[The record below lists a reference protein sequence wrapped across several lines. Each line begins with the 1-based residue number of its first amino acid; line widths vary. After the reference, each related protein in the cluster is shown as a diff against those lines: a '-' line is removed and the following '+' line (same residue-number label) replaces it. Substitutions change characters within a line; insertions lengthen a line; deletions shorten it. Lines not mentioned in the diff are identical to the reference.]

1 LDETLFNALKA
12 GDTVITANKRLSLY
26 LATQYA
32 EKQLSEGY
40 EVWNSVDILPWS
52 SWTERAFFQLDE
64 ASELALLD
72 SQQEQFVWEQI
83 ISRSEAGSHL
93 MQQAATARL
102 ARKAWQMV
110 QQWRL
115 PVLNELAAANDEAA
129 AFSEW
134 AKQFQHFCGEKQFVD
149 RTILVDKLIE
159 SIQSKSHFKL
169 PRAIWLAGFD
179 EFLPQQEA
187 LFKALKAADCKV
199 HFVPFPTLESE
210 VEVHP
215 CLESDEEIILAA
227 QWARRRIEEDAEVKI
242 AIVLLNPAQHREAIV
257 RLFNEVFYPDL
268 LLPDSAPEA
277 VVYNLSMGCALPDY
291 PLVST
296 ALRLLAFLKGKLPI
310 GEVGSLLRCPFLVA
324 SEKELSQRAA
334 LDRQLRQNGELSI
347 SLKRLTQLSKANC
360 PRLAEGLEHFS
371 TLVSELPVRA
381 TPSDWMNHFS
391 TLLLSMGWPG
401 ERSLESDEYQTVEA
415 FKGLMQSV
423 ALIDRIHS
431 TMDRSS
437 ALGRLSQIA
446 GETLFQSES
455 KASPIQIM
463 GPLEV
468 AGEQF
473 DYLWLMGVHDGVW
486 PPVAHPNPFVSA
498 VVQREYGV
506 SHASAQREFHYTE
519 KVMQRLL
526 GAAKEVHI
534 SYPQREG
541 ELALRASAFLSTYPE
556 KYLTVEK
563 NFYSQLLFG
572 SGKLESLFDDK
583 APSLQTGE
591 LIRGGAGH
599 FKAQAV
605 CPFQAF
611 ARYRL
616 SARELQEAEA
626 GLDAMERGS
635 LIHLALEK
643 LWEALQ
649 SQQQFLALEADAL
662 AQVVKQ
668 AAEEAVGFFAQR
680 QPAQFSE
687 NFCLIEIKRI
697 EGLLNEWLEEE
708 RTREDFSVLA
718 VEKNRQ
724 IAVGSVKLDVVVDR
738 MDRLADGTVAMIDYK
753 TGQPK
758 VTDWEGE
765 RPNEPQLPL
774 YGLYTGEAVGELLFA
789 QVRKSDMRY
798 LGLGD
803 QAEPNKGIKQAD
815 EAEGGWAGQL
825 ARWRVSLE
833 SLATEISEGI
843 ATVSPKEGDKSC
855 QYCKLTAFCR
865 IREQDK

>member
-1 LDETLFNALKA
+1 MDETLFNALKA

-26 LATQYA
+26 LTTQYA
-32 EKQLSEGY
+32 EMQLTEDC
-40 EVWNSVDILPWS
+40 EIWDSVDILPWS

-64 ASELALLD
+64 VSELALLD
-72 SQQEQFVWEQI
+72 SNQEQFVWEQI
-83 ISRSEAGSHL
+83 ISRSKAGSHL

-115 PVLNELAAANDEAA
+115 PSFDELAAENDEAA

-134 AKQFQHFCGEKQFVD
+134 TKQFQHFCGEKQFVD

-159 SIQSKSHFKL
+159 SIQSKSSSHF
-169 PRAIWLAGFD
+169 PSAIWLAGFD
-179 EFLPQQEA
+179 EFLPQQEQ
-187 LFKALKAADCKV
+187 LFEALKAEGCEIN
-199 HFVPFPTLESE
+199 FLPFPALESE
-210 VEVHP
+210 VLVHP
-215 CLESDEEIILAA
+215 CLDSDEEITLAA
-227 QWARRRIEEDAEVKI
+227 QWARRQIEENGEARI
-242 AIVLLNPAQHREAIV
+242 AIVLPNPAQQREPLI

-268 LLPDSAPEA
+268 LLPGSAPEA
-277 VVYNLSMGCALPDY
+277 VVFNLSMGRALPDY

-296 ALRLLAFLKGKLPI
+296 ALRLLAFLKGKQPI
-310 GEVGSLLRCPFLVA
+310 GEVGSLLRCPFLAA
-324 SEKELSQRAA
+324 SEQELSQRAA

-347 SLKRLTQLSKANC
+347 SLKRLTQLSKKSC
-360 PRLAEGLEHFS
+360 PRLAEGLERF
-371 TLVSELPVRA
+371 TELASALPSRA

-391 TLLLSMGWPG
+391 ELLLRMGWPG
-401 ERSLESDEYQTVEA
+401 ERSLDSDEYQTVEA

-473 DYLWLMGVHDGVW
+473 DCLWLMGVHDGVW
-486 PPVAHPNPFVSA
+486 PPVAHPNPFIPA
-498 VVQREYGV
+498 VVQRAHGV
-506 SHASAQREFHYTE
+506 SHASAQREFDYTE
-519 KVMQRLL
+519 KVTQRLL

-541 ELALRASAFLSTYPE
+541 ELGLRASAFFSAYTESPLS
-556 KYLTVEK
+556 VEK
-563 NFYSQLLFG
+563 NAYSQLLFG
-572 SGKLESLFDDK
+572 SGKLELIYDDK
-583 APSLQTGE
+583 APSLQEGE

-599 FKAQAV
+599 FKAQAA

-643 LWEALQ
+643 LWERLQ
-649 SQQQFLALEADAL
+649 SQQQFLALETDAL
-662 AQVVKQ
+662 AKVVKQ
-668 AAEEAVGFFAQR
+668 AAADAVGFFAQR
-680 QPAQFSE
+680 QPAPFSE
-687 NFCLIEIKRI
+687 NFCLIEVTRI
-697 EGLLNEWLEEE
+697 EGLLNEWLEQE
-708 RTREDFSVLA
+708 RTRENFSVLA

-724 IAVGSVKLDVVVDR
+724 ITVGPVKLDVVVDR
-738 MDRLADGTVAMIDYK
+738 MDQLADGTVAMVDYK

-774 YGLYTGEAVGELLFA
+774 YGFYAGEKVGELLFA

-803 QAEPNKGIKQAD
+803 QIEPNKGIKQAD
-815 EAEGGWAGQL
+815 EAEGGWSGQL
-825 ARWRVSLE
+825 DRWRVSLE
-833 SLATEISEGI
+833 LLAAEISEGV